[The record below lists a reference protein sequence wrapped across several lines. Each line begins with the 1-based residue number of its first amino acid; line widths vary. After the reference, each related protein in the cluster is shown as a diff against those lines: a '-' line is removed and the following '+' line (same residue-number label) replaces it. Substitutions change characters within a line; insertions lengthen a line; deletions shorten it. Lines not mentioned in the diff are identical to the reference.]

1 MNCEESKELLVAYVE
16 GLLEDSEKQAVAEH
30 LKDCSACQAELQELT
45 GLHDRLV
52 TNGKALAQ
60 SNLEKDV
67 MNQVIREQ
75 NVRLKATT
83 RASDA
88 LKIRRKIMKSP
99 VTRIAAVAAVII
111 VAALGINSIMAPS
124 VTWAQVI
131 EPILN
136 ARTIV
141 FDLILGSDDSGMAQH
156 EIFVGSR
163 IRRTMSN
170 MPNMTMIID
179 TDNEKLLALD
189 TEGKTAAYADISGEL
204 GERHRSFI
212 KFVRQIITQL
222 QEGQVEKLGER
233 VIDGQKAIGFTGK
246 GQNEAVTIWAD
257 AETALP
263 IRIEAQIGQEFS
275 FIMKNFEF
283 DADVDESLVS
293 MDVPEGYTL
302 DKAELD
308 LGNASEEDL
317 IESLRIWAEII
328 GDGTFPEAIGTQSA
342 MAQMPVL
349 VQKVAAMQV
358 SEEKGSEIG
367 MSFAKGMLFHQTLEG
382 QGQWTYAGADVKLGD
397 ANTAIFWYQP
407 QGSATYRVI
416 YGDLSVKD
424 VAPENLPK

>member
-1 MNCEESKELLVAYVE
+1 M
-16 GLLEDSEKQAVAEH
+16 
-30 LKDCSACQAELQELT
+30 
-45 GLHDRLV
+45 R
-52 TNGKALAQ
+52 
-60 SNLEKDV
+60 
-67 MNQVIREQ
+67 
-75 NVRLKATT
+75 
-83 RASDA
+83 
-88 LKIRRKIMKSP
+88 SP
-99 VTRIAAVAAVII
+99 VTRIAAAAAVII

-136 ARTIV
+136 ARTVV

-163 IRRTMSN
+163 IRRTMTN

-212 KFVRQIITQL
+212 KFVRQIIGQL
-222 QEGQVEKLGER
+222 QDGQVEELGEK
-233 VIDGQKAIGFTGK
+233 VIDGQKAVGFVGK
-246 GQNEAVTIWAD
+246 GQNEKVTIWAD
-257 AETALP
+257 PETALP
-263 IRIEAQIGQEFS
+263 IRIEAQMGQEFS

-283 DADVDESLVS
+283 DAAVDESLMS
-293 MDVPEGYTL
+293 MEVPDGYTL
-302 DKAELD
+302 QETNID
-308 LGNASEEDL
+308 LGNASEEDFVK
-317 IESLRIWAEII
+317 SLRIWAEII

-349 VQKVAAMQV
+349 IQKVTAMQV
-358 SEEKGSEIG
+358 SEEKGTEIG
-367 MSFAKGMLFHQTLEG
+367 MSFAKGMLFHQTLES
-382 QGQWTYAGADVKLGD
+382 QGQWKYTGAGVKLGD
-397 ANTAIFWYQP
+397 AGKAIFWYQP

-424 VAPENLPK
+424 VAAENLPK